1 MTGALCPGADAAE
14 ELEIADE
21 AMIAAID
28 KVHAMIGAQRPH
40 PGRLRG
46 WLSGAGLSLLLG
58 GVFLWL
64 PGALLRQTATALP
77 AAMRAAIGEAIV
89 ADLRAPDRCALR
101 RARGAGSAWPSGCG
115 PDRAGGADS
124 RPARGPAVAIRLP
137 GRIFLLGRGLIE
149 DHDGPDLATAQLL
162 AAAAAGDADDGVIG
176 FLRHAGTGATFRL
189 LTSGA
194 SPEGAASGYGAGL
207 LAAAQRAGPV
217 AATQAGRAGSRRFR
231 LGGASGHLRRL
242 RAQGSSAAQVGVRRS
257 RPRAGARGPALAAAI
272 VVKGPARMMRTG
284 RAPTRSAA
292 DATGRSSAL
301 SRATVAS
308 ALAGTA
314 KAPA

>member
-1 MTGALCPGADAAE
+1 MTALPEYQRLECQALWRDGPGTQRREVIVAFGDATLVIADARSDRALAHWSLAAVLRRNPGDEPALYSPGADAAE

-21 AMIAAID
+21 AMIAAIA

-46 WLSGAGLSLLLG
+46 WLSGAGLLLLLG

-89 ADLRAPDRCALR
+89 ADLARRTGAPCAAPEGRAALGR
-101 RARGAGSAWPSGCG
+101 LAAALIGPGARIFVLPE
-115 PDRAGGADS
+115 
-124 RPARGPAVAIRLP
+124 GPAVAIRLP

-194 SPEGAASGYGAGL
+194 LPEGAASGYGAGL

-217 AATQAGRAGSRRFR
+217 AATQV
-231 LGGASGHLRRL
+231 
-242 RAQGSSAAQVGVRRS
+242 AA
-257 RPRAGARGPALAAAI
+257 PALDDSDW
-272 VVKGPARMMRTG
+272 V
-284 RAPTRSAA
+284 
-292 DATGRSSAL
+292 AL
-301 SRATVAS
+301 Q
-308 ALAGTA
+308 GICGG
-314 KAPA
+314 